1 MQKGVFRLKKLIT
14 YTEEQVAQITGFLN
28 GVTTTGIQN
37 AKQIAMVAQI
47 IESGVPAGIKEEPK
61 KKEGEG

>member
-1 MQKGVFRLKKLIT
+1 MQKGESMKKLIT
-14 YTEEQVAQITGFLN
+14 YTEEQVTQITGYLN

-47 IESGVPAGIKEEPK
+47 IESGVPAGIKES
-61 KKEGEG
+61 KEGEG

>member
-1 MQKGVFRLKKLIT
+1 MKKLIT
-14 YTEEQVAQITGFLN
+14 YTEEQVTQITGLLN

-37 AKQIAMVAQI
+37 AKQIAVIAQI

-61 KKEGEG
+61 KKEGKV